1 MAHQYLNN
9 GEEEEAP
16 IRPANEPERRDDQHE
31 DVPTEEASNR
41 ADEPVATNAAPRRQ
55 RRNKN
60 GDARETQAEAE
71 EQVSASSAEDDD
83 IRALEELGFTR
94 DEATRLIDVADRLTH
109 SDEARVAEATRKR
122 LQFAKWLVEQ
132 GLLDE
137 FSLHD

>member
-1 MAHQYLNN
+1 MAHQYLND

-16 IRPANEPERRDDQHE
+16 ARPIDEPERRDVPHE
-31 DVPTEEASNR
+31 DIPDEEASSR
-41 ADEPVATNAAPRRQ
+41 ADEPVTSSAAPRRQ
-55 RRNKN
+55 RRNKSGN
-60 GDARETQAEAE
+60 TREPEADA
-71 EQVSASSAEDDD
+71 EQQDSASSAADADMH
-83 IRALEELGFTR
+83 ALEELGFTQ
-94 DEATRLIDVADRLTH
+94 DEAIRLLDVAVRLTH